1 MFPNNVIF
9 LGQERDQA
17 RFQEAEHIRLVKI
30 AQGQQVGE
38 GIIHKVANWL
48 GAQMM
53 QWGARL
59 RDYGNVSLPEVT
71 SREVVDMK

>member
-30 AQGQQVGE
+30 AQGQQVGD
-38 GIIHKVANWL
+38 GAIRKVANWL
-48 GAQMM
+48 GYHLM

-59 RDYGNVSLPEVT
+59 HDYGNVSLPEVT
-71 SREVVDMK
+71 SREVVEVN